1 MKSASLVFLGA
12 LAGAG
17 IQAQQPP
24 ASTAPAPAAEAVTL
38 TQAEKDFQ
46 ESLTNVTLT
55 GFFTVGDSGEPHDDR
70 YVIESLAKPSAGD
83 VWNIA
88 ARIQYNKKDYKAT
101 VKVPVKWAGDTPVM
115 MLQNYLI
122 QGQGV
127 FSARILIHNGM
138 YAGTWGNQK
147 QGGKMFG
154 KIVRNEPA
162 PAQPPTPQPEPPG
175 PPRQ

>member
-1 MKSASLVFLGA
+1 MFLVWPVCHMLREMKAALFCGFA
-12 LAGAG
+12 LALYGQDPALVELTPLEKEF
-17 IQAQQPP
+17 QQNM
-24 ASTAPAPAAEAVTL
+24 TG
-38 TQAEKDFQ
+38 
-46 ESLTNVTLT
+46 VTLT
-55 GFFTVGDSGEPHDDR
+55 GFFTVGESGQPHDDR
-70 YVIESLAKPSAGD
+70 YIVEAVTKTAPGD
-83 VWNIA
+83 VWNFT

-101 VKVPVKWAGDTPVM
+101 VKVPVKWAGDTPVL

-154 KIVRNEPA
+154 KVVKNEPE
-162 PAQPPTPQPEPPG
+162 PAQPPAPLPEPLG
-175 PPRQ
+175 PPQR